1 MHNNTLEA
9 ARRSS
14 TKGVERTKEA
24 SFTWSG
30 LSRIKQSI
38 EVFGYCV
45 LGTRVN
51 VHSRR
56 TRDAQ
61 AEFLTLMEDAIRKLD
76 LPQIKGAD
84 AWLMLL
90 NMVIDIS
97 STVGNNNQLRNS
109 A

>member
-1 MHNNTLEA
+1 MHNTLEA
-9 ARRSS
+9 TRRSP
-14 TKGVERTKEA
+14 TKGVRRTKEA
-24 SFTWSG
+24 RFTWSG

-45 LGTRVN
+45 QGAQVN
-51 VHSRR
+51 VRSRR

-61 AEFLTLMEDAIRKLD
+61 AEFLTLMEDVIRKLD
-76 LPQIKGAD
+76 LPQIKSAD
-84 AWLMLL
+84 TRLMLL

>member
-1 MHNNTLEA
+1 MHNTLEA
-9 ARRSS
+9 ARRSP
-14 TKGVERTKEA
+14 TKGVRRTKEA
-24 SFTWSG
+24 RFTWSD

-45 LGTRVN
+45 LGAQVN
-51 VHSRR
+51 VRSRR

-61 AEFLTLMEDAIRKLD
+61 AEFLTLMEGAIRKLG
-76 LPQIKGAD
+76 LPQIKSAD
-84 AWLMLL
+84 TWLMLL

-97 STVGNNNQLRNS
+97 TTVGNNNQLRNS

>member
-1 MHNNTLEA
+1 MHNTLEP
-9 ARRSS
+9 ARRSP
-14 TKGVERTKEA
+14 TKGVRRTKEA
-24 SFTWSG
+24 RFTWSG

-45 LGTRVN
+45 LGAQVN
-51 VHSRR
+51 VRSRR

-76 LPQIKGAD
+76 LPQIKSAD

-90 NMVIDIS
+90 NMVKDIS

>member
-1 MHNNTLEA
+1 MHNTLEA

-14 TKGVERTKEA
+14 TKGVRRTKEA
-24 SFTWSG
+24 RFIWSG

-45 LGTRVN
+45 LGAQVN

-61 AEFLTLMEDAIRKLD
+61 AEFLTLVEDAIKKLD

-84 AWLMLL
+84 ALLMLL
-90 NMVIDIS
+90 NMVRDIS
-97 STVGNNNQLRNS
+97 STMGNNN
-109 A
+109 